1 MTTAQGVVVL
11 VGVTVVAL
19 LAMRLGWVR
28 QTGRTG
34 ALVAGLPTIPGVADL
49 GRPAVADVAV
59 TYVSTTLA
67 GRWLE
72 PVVAHGLGARSAA
85 MVSVHPEGVLI
96 ARRGAPDLF
105 VAAERLR
112 GVRLADGIA
121 GKVVGGRRIVV
132 IGWRHGMVHLDT
144 GVLPRHAADRERLV
158 TALTELTGAG
168 PRIEE
173 ESA

>member
-1 MTTAQGVVVL
+1 MVL
-11 VGVTVVAL
+11 FGVTVVAL
-19 LAMRLGWVR
+19 LAMRLGWMR
-28 QTGRTG
+28 RAGRTG
-34 ALVAGLPTIPGVADL
+34 ALVPDLPKVPGAEDL
-49 GRPAVADVAV
+49 GRPAVTGVEV

-67 GRWLE
+67 GKWLE
-72 PVVAHGLGARSAA
+72 PVAAHGLGARCAA

-105 VAAERLR
+105 VAVEGLR

-132 IGWRHGMVHLDT
+132 IGWQHQVMHLDT

-158 TALTELTGAG
+158 TALTALSG
-168 PRIEE
+168 PGPHPEE
-173 ESA
+173 KSA